1 MTALI
6 RFDPHVITVTPMNK
20 DLFIHLFVILQI
32 IWITK
37 SCLSVLHEVWLTA
50 QNKKYRLFDKNI
62 FSYF

>member
-32 IWITK
+32 I
-37 SCLSVLHEVWLTA
+37 
-50 QNKKYRLFDKNI
+50 
-62 FSYF
+62 